1 MLWDTLRKKASTRK
15 SHFLKNATELLLA
28 GLVVVITACKSKKM
42 NVVNLVLVHAHI
54 FENRMWS
61 NMAET
66 IQLRLSDAAA
76 VYDQKQ

>member
-1 MLWDTLRKKASTRK
+1 MGHIEEKASNRK

-28 GLVVVITACKSKKM
+28 GLVVVITTCKSKNI

-66 IQLRLSDAAA
+66 I
-76 VYDQKQ
+76 

>member
-1 MLWDTLRKKASTRK
+1 MGHIEEKATNRK
-15 SHFLKNATELLLA
+15 SHFLKNAAKLVLA

-66 IQLRLSDAAA
+66 I
-76 VYDQKQ
+76 